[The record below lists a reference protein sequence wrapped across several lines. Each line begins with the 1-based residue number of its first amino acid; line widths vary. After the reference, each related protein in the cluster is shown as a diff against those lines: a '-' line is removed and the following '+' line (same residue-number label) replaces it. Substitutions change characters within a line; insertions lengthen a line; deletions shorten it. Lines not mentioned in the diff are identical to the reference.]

1 MHQTSCVAGIHLQ
14 YDMAHCMVFF
24 FTIAGGAE
32 NGGCILRM
40 MMPFATSTPLAEEV
54 PIMINRAHS
63 MKAPV
68 VPCPL

>member
-24 FTIAGGAE
+24 SLLLE
-32 NGGCILRM
+32 ERNGGCILRM

-54 PIMINRAHS
+54 PILNTRAHS

-68 VPCPL
+68 VPCSL